1 MLMKCFAKNPIPIM
15 ERGGFQIIASS
26 IMYEPSVYILKESC
40 FLCTSKTFQKLK
52 SIENAMGIGVP
63 KNS

>member
-1 MLMKCFAKNPIPIM
+1 MLIKYFAKNPIPIM
-15 ERGGFQIIASS
+15 VRGGFQVIASS
-26 IMYEPSVYILKESC
+26 IMYKPSVYILKESC

-63 KNS
+63 QNS